1 MNNSKQSD
9 KLLKITEL
17 LLKKYKDIGTALNYN
32 TPYELLVATV
42 LAAQCTDKRVN
53 MITPLIFKKYK
64 NVYGFAKA
72 KQDELEQEIR
82 SLGFFRN
89 KSKNIIALSKKI
101 IEDFNSIVPD
111 TMEKLITLPGVAR
124 KTANIVLSSC
134 FGKAEGIAVDT
145 HVARLSNRL
154 GFSKNTDPN
163 KIEKDLMQI
172 IPKKYWI
179 KFNYVVVEH
188 GRNIC
193 KARNPL
199 CKECFLMSLC
209 PYVKCHPELRMSEG
223 S

>member
-1 MNNSKQSD
+1 MNNKQND
-9 KLLKITEL
+9 RLLKIIEL
-17 LLKKYKDIGTALNYN
+17 LLKKYKDVSTALVYT

-72 KQDELEQEIR
+72 KQNELEQEIR

-89 KSKNIIALSKKI
+89 KAKNVIALSKKI
-101 IEDFNSIVPD
+101 IEDFNSQVPD
-111 TMEKLITLPGVAR
+111 SMESLITLPGVAR

-134 FGKAEGIAVDT
+134 FNKAEGIAVDT

-154 GFSKNTDPN
+154 GFSKNIDPN
-163 KIEKDLMQI
+163 KIEKDLMEI
-172 IPKKYWI
+172 VPKKYWI
-179 KFNYVVVEH
+179 KFNYVLVEH

-199 CKECFLMSLC
+199 CKDCFLCSLC
-209 PYVKCHPELRMSEG
+209 PSCNKF
-223 S
+223 